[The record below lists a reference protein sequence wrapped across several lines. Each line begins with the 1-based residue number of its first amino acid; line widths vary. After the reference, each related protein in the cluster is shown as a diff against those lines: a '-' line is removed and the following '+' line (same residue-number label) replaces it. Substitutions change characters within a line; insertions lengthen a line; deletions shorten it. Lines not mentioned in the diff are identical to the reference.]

1 MRAVPRTAFVI
12 VSALLLAALV
22 QAQGTPPVVPLT
34 LVSRDA
40 RRPVPTTMSGGQ
52 ELIALDDVASLFQV
66 TVREDTLA
74 GGITITGRGRTVVLS
89 ADQPMASVSGRVV
102 ALPAAPVRSGR
113 RWLVPVEVLPRVL
126 APMLETRID
135 VRRASRLLIVG
146 DVNVP
151 RVTARIDALG
161 PPTRVTIEVTPAT
174 PVRVTREGNRVVTRV
189 DADALDFGLPAEAG
203 GLIDEIRGEQPSIV
217 AVVLDERAGNT
228 RFTPTDGGGVTRV
241 AVEITAAGSTEAA
254 APPPAASPPPVAP
267 PPPSEPAAAPV
278 LTVSGPALQTLVIDP
293 GHGGEDIGVRGPGG
307 TEEKQVTLQIAR
319 RLKTLLDTRLGIRV
333 ILTRDDD
340 RAIAIDDRAAAAN
353 NNKAD
358 LFLSLH
364 MNSAPAPATAGAEVF
379 HLRLDT
385 EGQDARRAIETEA
398 VVLPVLGGATRN
410 IDVIPWDLAQA
421 RHVER
426 SALLATIIEES
437 LRAAKIRMAARP
449 RQDAPLRVLT
459 SVNMPAALVEMAYL
473 TNPAQ
478 ERQVR
483 SEEFQNQVA
492 QGLYEAILR
501 FRALLEEQRT
511 S

>member
-1 MRAVPRTAFVI
+1 MRAVLRTALVS
-12 VSALLLAALV
+12 VSALLLAALL
-22 QAQGTPPVVPLT
+22 QAQGTPPVAPLT
-34 LVSRDA
+34 LISRDA

-66 TVREDTLA
+66 TVGEDTLA
-74 GGITITGRGRTVVLS
+74 GGITISARGRTVVLS

-102 ALPAAPVRSGR
+102 ALPAAPVRAGR
-113 RWLVPVEVLPRVL
+113 RWLVPVEVLPRAL

-135 VRRASRLLIVG
+135 LRRASRLLIVG

-161 PPTRVTIEVTPAT
+161 PPTRVTIEIAPAT

-189 DADALDFGLPAEAG
+189 EADALDFGLPAEGG

-217 AVVLDERAGNT
+217 AIVLDERAGNT
-228 RFTPTDGGGVTRV
+228 RFTPTDAGGVTRV
-241 AVEITAAGSTEAA
+241 AVEIGAGAGIETA
-254 APPPAASPPPVAP
+254 APPAPVPPPVTAP
-267 PPPSEPAAAPV
+267 PVPSEPAPPPLLTASRPV
-278 LTVSGPALQTLVIDP
+278 LQTLVIDP
-293 GHGGEDIGVRGPGG
+293 GHGGDDIGVRAPGG
-307 TEEKQVTLQIAR
+307 TEEKQITLQVAR

-340 RAIAIDDRAAAAN
+340 RSIAIDDRAAAAN

-364 MNSAPAPATAGAEVF
+364 LNSAAAPATAGAEVF

-385 EGQDARRAIETEA
+385 EGQDARRALETEA

-437 LRAAKIRMAARP
+437 LRAARVRMAARP

-459 SVNMPAALVEMAYL
+459 SVNMPAALIEMAYL

-483 SEEFQNQVA
+483 SEEFQNSVA
-492 QGLYEAILR
+492 QGLYEAVLR
-501 FRALLEEQRT
+501 FRALLEEQQP